1 VAEQNA
7 AQDVPR
13 PQVTNLQ
20 QQVAQRSPDLDAAPA
35 EPAQTRQD
43 IAAPEMERNAQEQ
56 QSAAATAGTPMA
68 TAPAADPVAS
78 TGPPRNGAEAV
89 AVADA
94 PRMTPTTATLRTPGD
109 VADTA
114 ASTGPPRDGA
124 ATVAVTDPTRVPATT
139 EALQVQVDFARAGAQ
154 AGRPQPGAVPP
165 VEVIVVTARPGKTRA
180 GSDSGA
186 SREQTAKSG
195 VARAV
200 ALDTRA
206 NAARPCARSGS
217 GAECPASDRRG
228 LAAARPMPIEINA
241 LSAVPNR
248 CLNILKRVQ
257 LGEALTDDDRTVLQ
271 TNCGPG

>member
-1 VAEQNA
+1 M
-7 AQDVPR
+7 
-13 PQVTNLQ
+13 Q

-154 AGRPQPGAVPP
+154 AGRPQPGAVNPGGGDRGHCATWQDAGRLGLRRFTRTDG
-165 VEVIVVTARPGKTRA
+165 EIGRGARRRLGYTRER
-180 GSDSGA
+180 GA
-186 SREQTAKSG
+186 T
-195 VARAV
+195 V
-200 ALDTRA
+200 
-206 NAARPCARSGS
+206 RPIRQRRRVPRQRPKGS
-217 GAECPASDRRG
+217 GGGTSHADRDQRAERRPKS
-228 LAAARPMPIEINA
+228 LP
-241 LSAVPNR
+241 
-248 CLNILKRVQ
+248 
-257 LGEALTDDDRTVLQ
+257 
-271 TNCGPG
+271 